1 MIHRILKK
9 EIIEHLGKKEI
20 TIISGARQVGKTTLL
35 REIIDELQAQQKK
48 VLFLNLD
55 IDAHSVYFVSQET
68 LLKKIALEIGTS
80 GYVFIDEIQRLD
92 NAGLFLKGLY
102 DRNLNY
108 KFVITGSG
116 SLELKEK
123 IKESLAGRKRMFTME
138 PITFSEFVNYKTNY
152 KYINSLPLFF
162 ELEKLQT
169 QALLLEYLNF
179 GGYPRIVTETTLSEK
194 LKLMNEIFSSYVEKD
209 LVYLLKIERPE
220 VFHLLIRLLASQTG
234 NIINHSELAKLSGLA
249 VPTLKRYLYYAEK
262 TFCVNYVSPY
272 FTNPLKELTK
282 APTYYFS
289 DLGLRNFALGQMG
302 ALSLP
307 NQLGFVF
314 QNFVFNQ
321 LKTKFTESHTTL
333 HYWRTTDKAEV
344 DFIVKLPSGVLPIE
358 VKYSELSTQKISPSF
373 RSFIAKYKPVEAWII
388 NRNFESEIMVDET
401 KIRFLP
407 YYRIEEQYILS

>member
-1 MIHRILKK
+1 MIQRTLKN

-20 TIISGARQVGKTTLL
+20 TIISGARQVGKTTML
-35 REIIDELQAQQKK
+35 REIIEELRAQQQM

-68 LLKKIALEIGTS
+68 LLKKIALEIGSS

-123 IKESLAGRKRMFTME
+123 IKESLAGRKRLFEME
-138 PITFSEFVNYKTNY
+138 PVTFTEFTNYKTNY
-152 KYINSLPLFF
+152 KYINNLPLFY
-162 ELEKLQT
+162 ELEKQQT
-169 QALLLEYLNF
+169 QELLLEYLNY

-194 LKLMNEIFSSYVEKD
+194 LKLMDEIFSSYVEKD

-234 NIINHSELAKLSGLA
+234 NIINHSELASHCGSAL
-249 VPTLKRYLYYAEK
+249 PTLKRYLYYAEK
-262 TFCVNYVSPY
+262 TFCINYVSPY

-282 APTYYFS
+282 SPTYYFS
-289 DLGLRNFALGQMG
+289 DIGLRNFALGQMG
-302 ALSLP
+302 TLSLP

-314 QNFVFNQ
+314 QNFVFNL
-321 LKTKFTESHTTL
+321 LKTKFNQSHTTL

-344 DFIVKLPSGVLPIE
+344 DFVVKRPSAILPIE
-358 VKYSELSTQKISPSF
+358 VKYSELNTQTISRSF
-373 RSFIAKYKPVEAWII
+373 RSFIAKYKPAEAWII
-388 NRNFESEIMVDET
+388 NRNFESELKIDET
-401 KIRFLP
+401 NIRFLP
-407 YYRIEEQYILS
+407 FYKINEQ